1 MDADEL
7 VLAGRGSRAGSK
19 SRRKPMTDG
28 SPTNP
33 GSHGPRWE
41 IQPTPLGTEPD
52 VDPADPLGLGDLDA
66 EAGASD
72 SSEHTRY
79 NQAQQDAQHQG
90 HQQGPNHQDLQQRSE
105 EHTSELQ
112 SLMRI
117 SYAVFCLKKKTQ

>member
-1 MDADEL
+1 
-7 VLAGRGSRAGSK
+7 
-19 SRRKPMTDG
+19 MTDG

-72 SSEHTRY
+72 SSAHTRY

-90 HQQGPNHQDLQQRSE
+90 HQQGPNHRSE
-105 EHTSELQ
+105 ERRVGKECCSQ
-112 SLMRI
+112 CKSGWWPDP
-117 SYAVFCLKKKTQ
+117 SKKKTIDEHHKK